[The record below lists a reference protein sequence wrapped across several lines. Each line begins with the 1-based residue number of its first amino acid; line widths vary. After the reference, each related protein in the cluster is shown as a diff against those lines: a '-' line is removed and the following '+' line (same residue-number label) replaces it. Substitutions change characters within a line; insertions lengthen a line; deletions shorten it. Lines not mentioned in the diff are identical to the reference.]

1 MACRWSSAA
10 WWPGGGCGTHQG
22 SPHPPAV
29 LAAGLAAL
37 AGRYAGA
44 WHPVEALAAALG
56 VDPAEATA
64 AADELQQ
71 HLRLSPQQPW

>member
-1 MACRWSSAA
+1 
-10 WWPGGGCGTHQG
+10 
-22 SPHPPAV
+22 V